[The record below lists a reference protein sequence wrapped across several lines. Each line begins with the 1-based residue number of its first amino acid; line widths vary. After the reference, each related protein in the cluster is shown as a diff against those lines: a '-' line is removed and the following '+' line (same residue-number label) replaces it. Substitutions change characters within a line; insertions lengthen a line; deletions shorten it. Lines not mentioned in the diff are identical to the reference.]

1 MKFRKSIFRKLIG
14 SFILY
19 AVVILITFIL
29 CFALEAALIG
39 EGSIA
44 GASPGGIIDEYGNV
58 VNSETVQK
66 IGGWVEELDDNCNV
80 IKVYGEKKTA
90 DVSYSA
96 DDLLSLTA
104 PYVDTEYIGFFIQPE
119 KSQKRFLCIYI
130 RDVMQVNPTIILN
143 NVTKYGTT
151 DILWIFF
158 PLLIA
163 EVVII
168 SLYLRRKIKKPL
180 DKIIVGMENLKAGD
194 SSSRINIKTEAE
206 YKKIVDT
213 FNMMAEQLENE
224 KAEKEN
230 LTRKKN
236 RMLLELS
243 HDIKTPVATIKSYAN
258 ALEAGLVSDEK
269 KPDVYRIIDAKA
281 DRVQKLSDDMFMM
294 LKMDNPD
301 YNLILDKVNLCE
313 YMRRLCA
320 EYYDEITGEGFD
332 FVIDIPEEGIWCRV
346 DLNLFSRVIGNL
358 LSNAAKYNKAGK
370 HISVSLSLEGERVC
384 IAVADDGDEIDS
396 NFAKQMFDAFSRGDE
411 ARKSHGGTGLGL
423 AISRVIV
430 EKHGGSIE
438 YFRKN
443 NKNIFEVGIKKYDTI
458 CKA

>member
-143 NVTKYGTT
+143 NATKYGTT

-158 PLLIA
+158 HC
-163 EVVII
+163 
-168 SLYLRRKIKKPL
+168 
-180 DKIIVGMENLKAGD
+180 
-194 SSSRINIKTEAE
+194 
-206 YKKIVDT
+206 
-213 FNMMAEQLENE
+213 
-224 KAEKEN
+224 
-230 LTRKKN
+230 
-236 RMLLELS
+236 LS
-243 HDIKTPVATIKSYAN
+243 Q
-258 ALEAGLVSDEK
+258 
-269 KPDVYRIIDAKA
+269 R
-281 DRVQKLSDDMFMM
+281 
-294 LKMDNPD
+294 
-301 YNLILDKVNLCE
+301 
-313 YMRRLCA
+313 
-320 EYYDEITGEGFD
+320 
-332 FVIDIPEEGIWCRV
+332 
-346 DLNLFSRVIGNL
+346 
-358 LSNAAKYNKAGK
+358 
-370 HISVSLSLEGERVC
+370 
-384 IAVADDGDEIDS
+384 
-396 NFAKQMFDAFSRGDE
+396 
-411 ARKSHGGTGLGL
+411 
-423 AISRVIV
+423 
-430 EKHGGSIE
+430 
-438 YFRKN
+438 
-443 NKNIFEVGIKKYDTI
+443 
-458 CKA
+458 